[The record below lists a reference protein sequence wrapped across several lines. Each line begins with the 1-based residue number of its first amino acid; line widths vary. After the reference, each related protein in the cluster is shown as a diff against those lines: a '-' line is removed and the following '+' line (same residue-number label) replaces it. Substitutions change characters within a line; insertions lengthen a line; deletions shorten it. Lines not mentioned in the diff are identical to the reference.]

1 MKLRCPDALSSVSAV
16 LATVAVT
23 VCAVFSLHAADVG
36 KLVAVRVSTPP
47 AFDGKATDA
56 AWQSAKPLEVVAK
69 GVMPKT
75 RGTSST
81 VTLRAAYTDTHLYL
95 LVQWTDAT
103 RSDSGH
109 ETWVWDADKKAY
121 AEDTDREDV
130 LAIAFEHTGPFTGDM
145 LSGKEEVEVWDVWH
159 WKAFRTNPQGF
170 AMDGWHHHFNSK
182 PVIKANKHITEDN
195 REVWISRLEDAG
207 DTVEKK
213 QAAPTENRGAR
224 VPQFLGGTPAG
235 SAADVQAKGAWAD
248 GKWTLELARKLNT
261 DHADDTEFDTSSF
274 YKFAVGVH
282 NDTSDMDKAS
292 GVIKLS
298 FAK

>member
-1 MKLRCPDALSSVSAV
+1 MNPMRISKLAALGVA
-16 LATVAVT
+16 LAVT
-23 VCAVFSLHAADVG
+23 ATFAPALNAAEIE
-36 KLVAVRVSTPP
+36 KLVAAKITQPP
-47 AFDGKATDA
+47 TLDGKAVDA
-56 AWQSAKPLEVVAK
+56 VWQSAKPVEVVAK

-81 VTLRAAYTDTHLYL
+81 VTLRAAHTDTHLYL

-109 ETWVWDADKKAY
+109 KTWVWDAAKNAY
-121 AEDTDREDV
+121 IEDADREDA
-130 LAIAFEHTGPFTGDM
+130 LSIAFEHTGPFTADM
-145 LSGKEEVEVWDVWH
+145 LSGDEAMWDVWH

-170 AMDGWHHHFNSK
+170 AMDRSHRYFKSQ
-182 PVIKANKHITEDN
+182 PAVKANKHPAKDGSDE
-195 REVWISRLEDAG
+195 WIARPEDAG

-213 QAAPTENRGAR
+213 QAAPTENKGAR
-224 VPQFLGGTPAG
+224 VPQYLPGTPTG
-235 SAADVQAKGAWAD
+235 SAADVRAKGAWAD

-261 DHADDTEFDTSSF
+261 GNKDDTAFDLSRA

-282 NDTSDMDKAS
+282 NDTGDMDKAS
-292 GVIKLS
+292 GVIELH

>member
-1 MKLRCPDALSSVSAV
+1 MNPMSI
-16 LATVAVT
+16 T
-23 VCAVFSLHAADVG
+23 
-36 KLVAVRVSTPP
+36 KLVALGVAITAATFAPALNAAEIEKLVAAKISQPP
-47 AFDGKATDA
+47 TLDGKADDA
-56 AWQSAKPLEVVAK
+56 AWQSAKPVEVVAK

-81 VTLRAAYTDTHLYL
+81 VTLRAAYTDTHIHL

-103 RSDSGH
+103 QSDSGH
-109 ETWVWDADKKAY
+109 KTWVWDAAKNAY
-121 AEDTDREDV
+121 AEDTDREDA
-130 LAIAFEHTGPFTGDM
+130 LSIAFEHTGPFTADM
-145 LSGKEEVEVWDVWH
+145 LSGEEAVWDVWH

-170 AMDGWHHHFNSK
+170 AMDRSHHYFKSQ
-182 PVIKANKHITEDN
+182 PTVKANKHTTKDGSDEWIARPED
-195 REVWISRLEDAG
+195 SG

-213 QAAPTENRGAR
+213 QPAPTENKGAR
-224 VPQFLGGTPAG
+224 VPQYLPGTPTG

-261 DHADDTEFDTSSF
+261 GHADDTAFDVSRA

-282 NDTSDMDKAS
+282 NDTGDMDKAS
-292 GVIKLS
+292 GVIELH